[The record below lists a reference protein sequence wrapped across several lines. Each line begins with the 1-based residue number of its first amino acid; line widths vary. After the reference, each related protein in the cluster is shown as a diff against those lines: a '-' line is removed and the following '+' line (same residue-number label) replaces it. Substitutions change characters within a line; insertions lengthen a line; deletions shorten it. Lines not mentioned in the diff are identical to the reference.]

1 MTAIPREQA
10 EVHIRDVL
18 TEFINMAQGVKDS
31 GITVNT
37 NGKRILD
44 GLEIAKKALIKLEEN
59 YFAQLSDEGIQTFLD
74 KCKILARQFELEQSK
89 KIQSLNVYKDGT
101 CITIRARHK
110 DYDAENR
117 KLVLYKN
124 NEDIIFECSELPGFF
139 DGSKERDVVWG
150 VEKMVNGV
158 FQRVTNLNPPYAI
171 GYLFKDRYTLRF
183 PEDGI
188 YKVTADFIEYT
199 KEEWDIRKQ
208 TAKVLDHKE
217 IIVEVII
224 NNTTHATVSP
234 TLFTQ
239 HMFTPKAGFEKGFE
253 DTACNATAILN
264 IFSMQY
270 TKETGKILTFEEGC
284 DLLKNGVKNP
294 KGNPKYWIDQKDAD
308 VKDLAPALNA
318 MINHS
323 EKKSGKKLF
332 RGKFGYSA
340 AWLGYKAADLT
351 DSYFV
356 DSFKGNTVPMHFVN
370 HRIKNKDGYEVYDTY
385 DGKIKTKPTADFIK
399 QNRADYYV
407 EKKENN

>member
-1 MTAIPREQA
+1 M
-10 EVHIRDVL
+10 HIRDVL

-31 GITVNT
+31 GITVNA

-44 GLEIAKKALIKLEEN
+44 GLEIAKKALVKLEEN

-89 KIQSLNVYKDGT
+89 KIQSLNVYKDET

-183 PEDGI
+183 PKNGI

-199 KEEWDIRKQ
+199 KGKGGMGKHQYKWLEQQEIDVTILPQHSIKEAFSIVITRSNLDRGYINDGYGNLRLMNSDKNKPINRVYYKSLLELRYLRNCIFSCPVQSTGDHSFDQTTLPKGVYTGYLLVASGSYKNAIQLVNDELYITSKMDFLIHPNCQTNLDKTEPYGYKPGSKGCQILELENFNRLVQYLKQ
-208 TAKVLDHKE
+208 
-217 IIVEVII
+217 
-224 NNTTHATVSP
+224 
-234 TLFTQ
+234 F
-239 HMFTPKAGFEKGFE
+239 GFEFNVPGIGKTNG
-253 DTACNATAILN
+253 DT
-264 IFSMQY
+264 
-270 TKETGKILTFEEGC
+270 
-284 DLLKNGVKNP
+284 
-294 KGNPKYWIDQKDAD
+294 
-308 VKDLAPALNA
+308 
-318 MINHS
+318 
-323 EKKSGKKLF
+323 
-332 RGKFGYSA
+332 
-340 AWLGYKAADLT
+340 
-351 DSYFV
+351 
-356 DSFKGNTVPMHFVN
+356 
-370 HRIKNKDGYEVYDTY
+370 IKVV
-385 DGKIKTKPTADFIK
+385 I
-399 QNRADYYV
+399 Q
-407 EKKENN
+407 

>member
-1 MTAIPREQA
+1 M
-10 EVHIRDVL
+10 HIRDVL

-31 GITVNT
+31 GITVNA

-44 GLEIAKKALIKLEEN
+44 GLEIAKKALVKLEEN

-124 NEDIIFECSELPGFF
+124 NEDIIFECSELPGFY

-199 KEEWDIRKQ
+199 KGKGGMGKHQYKWLEQ
-208 TAKVLDHKE
+208 
-217 IIVEVII
+217 
-224 NNTTHATVSP
+224 
-234 TLFTQ
+234 Q
-239 HMFTPKAGFEKGFE
+239 EKGVYE
-253 DTACNATAILN
+253 NKL
-264 IFSMQY
+264 Q
-270 TKETGKILTFEEGC
+270 
-284 DLLKNGVKNP
+284 
-294 KGNPKYWIDQKDAD
+294 KYLI
-308 VKDLAPALNA
+308 
-318 MINHS
+318 I
-323 EKKSGKKLF
+323 KK
-332 RGKFGYSA
+332 
-340 AWLGYKAADLT
+340 
-351 DSYFV
+351 
-356 DSFKGNTVPMHFVN
+356 
-370 HRIKNKDGYEVYDTY
+370 
-385 DGKIKTKPTADFIK
+385 
-399 QNRADYYV
+399 
-407 EKKENN
+407 

>member
-1 MTAIPREQA
+1 M
-10 EVHIRDVL
+10 HIRDVL

-31 GITVNT
+31 GITVNA

-44 GLEIAKKALIKLEEN
+44 GLEIAKKALVKLEEN

-199 KEEWDIRKQ
+199 KGKGGMGKKNTKILDQEEI
-208 TAKVLDHKE
+208 
-217 IIVEVII
+217 
-224 NNTTHATVSP
+224 
-234 TLFTQ
+234 
-239 HMFTPKAGFEKGFE
+239 
-253 DTACNATAILN
+253 N
-264 IFSMQY
+264 IFIYSKNNIKNNITFILARKRKSY
-270 TKETGKILTFEEGC
+270 LTVNNKKKELRGKDILTFINISTKETYSFPVSSVPTMKGTILSDTIAPGVLELTIGPKVGSEYSPFVVTISKGITLGGQVLSKEGTTIDNPVPWRGHDTDNWGSEGC
-284 DLLKNGVKNP
+284 FVGQRNNANGNWNKCIPLLFEWGLDY
-294 KGNPKYWIDQKDAD
+294 GNVIQGTLVEID
-308 VKDLAPALNA
+308 
-318 MINHS
+318 
-323 EKKSGKKLF
+323 
-332 RGKFGYSA
+332 
-340 AWLGYKAADLT
+340 
-351 DSYFV
+351 
-356 DSFKGNTVPMHFVN
+356 
-370 HRIKNKDGYEVYDTY
+370 
-385 DGKIKTKPTADFIK
+385 
-399 QNRADYYV
+399 
-407 EKKENN
+407 

>member
-1 MTAIPREQA
+1 MAQITRLQA
-10 EVHIRDVL
+10 HMHIRDVL

-31 GITVNT
+31 GITVNA

-44 GLEIAKKALIKLEEN
+44 GLEIAKKALVKLEEN

-199 KEEWDIRKQ
+199 KGKGGMGKHQYKWLEQQEIDVTILPQHSIKEAFSIVITRSNLDRGYINDGYSNLRTVNGDKNKPINRVYYKSLLELRYLRNCIFSCPIQSTGDHPSDQTTLPKGVYTGYLLVASGSYKNAIQLVNDELYITSKTDFLIHPNCQTNLDKTIPYAYQPFSQGCQILELENFNRLVQYLKQ
-208 TAKVLDHKE
+208 
-217 IIVEVII
+217 
-224 NNTTHATVSP
+224 
-234 TLFTQ
+234 F
-239 HMFTPKAGFEKGFE
+239 GFEFNVPGIGE
-253 DTACNATAILN
+253 TNGDT
-264 IFSMQY
+264 
-270 TKETGKILTFEEGC
+270 
-284 DLLKNGVKNP
+284 
-294 KGNPKYWIDQKDAD
+294 
-308 VKDLAPALNA
+308 
-318 MINHS
+318 
-323 EKKSGKKLF
+323 
-332 RGKFGYSA
+332 
-340 AWLGYKAADLT
+340 
-351 DSYFV
+351 
-356 DSFKGNTVPMHFVN
+356 
-370 HRIKNKDGYEVYDTY
+370 IKVV
-385 DGKIKTKPTADFIK
+385 I
-399 QNRADYYV
+399 Q
-407 EKKENN
+407 

>member
-1 MTAIPREQA
+1 MAQITRLQA
-10 EVHIRDVL
+10 HMHIRDVL

-31 GITVNT
+31 GITVNA

-44 GLEIAKKALIKLEEN
+44 GLEIAKKALVKLEEN

-89 KIQSLNVYKDGT
+89 KIQSLNVYKDET

-183 PEDGI
+183 PKNGI

-199 KEEWDIRKQ
+199 KGKGGMGKHQYKWLEQQEIDVTVLPQQSIKEAFSIVITRSNLDRGYINDGYGNLRLMNSDKNKPINRVYYKSLLELRYLRNCIFSCPVQSTGDHSFDQTTLPKGVYTGYLLVASGSYKNAIQLVNDELYITSKMDFLIHPNCQTNLDKTEPYGYKPGSKGCQILELENFNRLVQYLKQ
-208 TAKVLDHKE
+208 
-217 IIVEVII
+217 
-224 NNTTHATVSP
+224 
-234 TLFTQ
+234 F
-239 HMFTPKAGFEKGFE
+239 GFEFNVPGIGKTNG
-253 DTACNATAILN
+253 DT
-264 IFSMQY
+264 
-270 TKETGKILTFEEGC
+270 
-284 DLLKNGVKNP
+284 
-294 KGNPKYWIDQKDAD
+294 
-308 VKDLAPALNA
+308 
-318 MINHS
+318 
-323 EKKSGKKLF
+323 
-332 RGKFGYSA
+332 
-340 AWLGYKAADLT
+340 
-351 DSYFV
+351 
-356 DSFKGNTVPMHFVN
+356 
-370 HRIKNKDGYEVYDTY
+370 IKVV
-385 DGKIKTKPTADFIK
+385 I
-399 QNRADYYV
+399 Q
-407 EKKENN
+407 

>member
-1 MTAIPREQA
+1 M
-10 EVHIRDVL
+10 HIRDVL

-31 GITVNT
+31 GITVNA

-44 GLEIAKKALIKLEEN
+44 GLEIAKKALVKLEEN

-124 NEDIIFECSELPGFF
+124 NEDIIFECSELPGFY

-199 KEEWDIRKQ
+199 KGKGGMGKKNTKILDQEEI
-208 TAKVLDHKE
+208 
-217 IIVEVII
+217 
-224 NNTTHATVSP
+224 
-234 TLFTQ
+234 
-239 HMFTPKAGFEKGFE
+239 
-253 DTACNATAILN
+253 N
-264 IFSMQY
+264 IFIYSKNNIKNNITFILARKRKSY
-270 TKETGKILTFEEGC
+270 LTVNNKKKELRGKDILTFINISTKETYSFPVSSVPTMKELFYQILLHQEYLN
-284 DLLKNGVKNP
+284 LLLVQK
-294 KGNPKYWIDQKDAD
+294 WDQNIHH
-308 VKDLAPALNA
+308 LL
-318 MINHS
+318 
-323 EKKSGKKLF
+323 LRF
-332 RGKFGYSA
+332 
-340 AWLGYKAADLT
+340 
-351 DSYFV
+351 
-356 DSFKGNTVPMHFVN
+356 
-370 HRIKNKDGYEVYDTY
+370 
-385 DGKIKTKPTADFIK
+385 
-399 QNRADYYV
+399 Q
-407 EKKENN
+407 KE

>member
-1 MTAIPREQA
+1 M
-10 EVHIRDVL
+10 HIRDVL

-31 GITVNT
+31 GITVNA

-44 GLEIAKKALIKLEEN
+44 GLEIAKKALVKLEEN

-89 KIQSLNVYKDGT
+89 KIQSLNVYKDET

-183 PEDGI
+183 PKNGI

-199 KEEWDIRKQ
+199 KGKGGMGKHQYKWLEQQEIDVTVLPQQSIKEAFSIVITRSNLDRGYINDGYGNLRLMNSDKNKPINRVYYKSLLELRYLRNCIFSCPVQSTGDHSFDQTTLPKGVYTGYLLVASGSYKNAIQLVNDELYITSKMDFLIHPNCQTNLDKTEPYGYKPGSKGCQILELENFNRLVQYLKQ
-208 TAKVLDHKE
+208 
-217 IIVEVII
+217 
-224 NNTTHATVSP
+224 
-234 TLFTQ
+234 F
-239 HMFTPKAGFEKGFE
+239 GFEFNVPGIGKTNG
-253 DTACNATAILN
+253 DT
-264 IFSMQY
+264 
-270 TKETGKILTFEEGC
+270 
-284 DLLKNGVKNP
+284 
-294 KGNPKYWIDQKDAD
+294 
-308 VKDLAPALNA
+308 
-318 MINHS
+318 
-323 EKKSGKKLF
+323 
-332 RGKFGYSA
+332 
-340 AWLGYKAADLT
+340 
-351 DSYFV
+351 
-356 DSFKGNTVPMHFVN
+356 
-370 HRIKNKDGYEVYDTY
+370 IKVV
-385 DGKIKTKPTADFIK
+385 I
-399 QNRADYYV
+399 Q
-407 EKKENN
+407 